1 MPRSAQ
7 PRPTSTGRGFLSLAC
22 TTVGQ
27 VEPLDLPQPSIE
39 SSAFIAAGTH
49 IYGDVTIGANAV
61 IMFGV
66 VIRAEFD
73 SIRIGERTNIQ
84 DNSVLHCDE
93 AIPCVVG
100 NDVTV
105 GHAAVLHGATVG
117 DFCLVG
123 IGARALNRSVLGEGA
138 WLAAGSV
145 LPEGK
150 EIPPWT
156 LAMGIPARPIR
167 ELTEAE
173 ILRQADGVVSY
184 QRLAATYRL
193 LGS

>member
-1 MPRSAQ
+1 MASPSRLKVV
-7 PRPTSTGRGFLSLAC
+7 RGFLAPAC
-22 TTVGQ
+22 TTVGN
-27 VEPLDLPQPSIE
+27 VEPIDLPQPTIE
-39 SSAFIAAGTH
+39 LSAFIAAGTH
-49 IYGDVTIGANAV
+49 IYGDVTIGADSV

-84 DNSVLHCDE
+84 DNSVLHCDAE
-93 AIPCVVG
+93 IPCVVG

-105 GHAAVLHGATVG
+105 GHAAVLHGTVVG
-117 DFCLVG
+117 DFCLIG

-150 EIPPWT
+150 EVPAWT
-156 LAMGIPARPIR
+156 LAMGIPAKPIR
-167 ELTEAE
+167 ELTEDE
-173 ILRQADGVVSY
+173 ILRQAEGVITY
-184 QRLAATYRL
+184 QRLAATYKAL
-193 LGS
+193 EA